1 MKTSLVFHW
10 YMSWSSRLLNLMCCF
25 HFERSF
31 NMSRTYKLNYSFVIS
46 YFHSVVLTCILDNFE
61 PCEFPIH
68 GQGWRPVAVMK
79 TWSRPSLTNVYWHK
93 PGATMDAGDPL
104 SSWKRCALCCPGTHG
119 VAEETG
125 ITGWMIV
132 DGDKVVKDK
141 GCDSLRVFSKGT
153 WSRPD
158 RKASPR
164 KWWLNS
170 YLTWRGKCTWFRQKA
185 QNLLRSCGW
194 NKLESGE
201 SKERFSAGQRHRLRC
216 T

>member
-10 YMSWSSRLLNLMCCF
+10 YMSWSSRFFNLMCCF

-46 YFHSVVLTCILDNFE
+46 YFHSVVLTCVFDNFE

-93 PGATMDAGDPL
+93 PGATMDAGDSL
-104 SSWKRCALCCPGTHG
+104 SSWKRYALCCPGTHS

-125 ITGWMIV
+125 IKGWMIV

-141 GCDSLRVFSKGT
+141 GRDSLRVFSKET
-153 WSRPD
+153 WPRPD
-158 RKASPR
+158 SQEGIPEEMMTK
-164 KWWLNS
+164 LI
-170 YLTWRGKCTWFRQKA
+170 LTWRGK
-185 QNLLRSCGW
+185 LHG
-194 NKLESGE
+194 SG
-201 SKERFSAGQRHRLRC
+201 RRHRIYRGPVVGTSLRLGSRKKGFQLGSVSG
-216 T
+216 